1 MKHITTYT
9 ALTIIVIF
17 IGCVGPPDYDD
28 GLLENVPAVVN
39 DNDYFSISVL
49 GDKYTELNEW
59 NLEIDVDIEDEI
71 LTTLI
76 IKDISIRSSDS
87 SYIYLVDDQGDTM
100 LDVGL
105 FNDLVF
111 TSQDSISL
119 IGVPTKFIFN
129 SDNFTGMIDY
139 QIIKTS
145 F

>member
-1 MKHITTYT
+1 MKHITTY
-9 ALTIIVIF
+9 IILAIIAIF
-17 IGCVGPPDYDD
+17 SACVGPPDYDD

-49 GDKYTELNEW
+49 GDKYTEMNEW

-87 SYIYLVDDQGDTM
+87 SFIYLIDDQGDTM
-100 LDVGL
+100 LNVGL

-119 IGVPTKFIFN
+119 IGIPTKFVFN
-129 SDNFTGMIDY
+129 SDNFTGMLDY
-139 QIIKTS
+139 QIIKIS

>member
-1 MKHITTYT
+1 LKHITTYT

>member
-1 MKHITTYT
+1 M
-9 ALTIIVIF
+9 ALTIIATF

-28 GLLENVPAVVN
+28 GLLENIPAVVN

-49 GDKYTELNEW
+49 GDKYTELNEC

-76 IKDISIRSSDS
+76 VKDISIRSSDS
-87 SYIYLVDDQGDTM
+87 SFIYLIDNQGDTM

-119 IGVPTKFIFN
+119 IGIPTKFIFN

>member
-1 MKHITTYT
+1 MV
-9 ALTIIVIF
+9 LTIITIF
-17 IGCVGPPDYDD
+17 CSCVGPPDYDD
-28 GLLENVPAVVN
+28 GLLENIPAIVN
-39 DNDYFSISVL
+39 DNDYFSMSVL
-49 GDKYTELNEW
+49 GDKYTELSEW
-59 NLEIDVDIEDEI
+59 NLVMDVDMEDEI

-87 SYIYLVDDQGDTM
+87 SFIYLIDDQGDTM

-119 IGVPTKFIFN
+119 IGIPSKFVFN
-129 SDNFTGMIDY
+129 SDNFTGMLDY

-145 F
+145 L

>member
-9 ALTIIVIF
+9 ALTIIAIF

-87 SYIYLVDDQGDTM
+87 SFIYLIDDQGDTM